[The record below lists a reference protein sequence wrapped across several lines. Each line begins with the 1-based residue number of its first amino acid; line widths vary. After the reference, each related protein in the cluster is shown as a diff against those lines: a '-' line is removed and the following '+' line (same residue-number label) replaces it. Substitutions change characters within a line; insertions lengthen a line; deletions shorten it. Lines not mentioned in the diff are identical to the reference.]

1 MTQKAKFSS
10 SKLLN
15 KSHDRDSF
23 DCGVEPLNAYLKKY
37 ALQNQEKDAGRTYVV
52 ENEENRIAGY
62 YSLVFGSVSSEETT
76 SEVSSGLGKYPIP
89 ILLLARLAI
98 DVGEKGKGLGKAL
111 VRDALLRAIRA
122 SEIAGLRAV
131 LVHAKDE
138 SAQSFYKKL
147 GFVSSP
153 HNEFHL
159 FIKMSDIRVSL
170 AEHENNP

>member
-1 MTQKAKFSS
+1 MTPKAKYSS
-10 SKLLN
+10 SKPLD

-37 ALQNQEKDAGRTYVV
+37 ALQNQKKDAARTYVV
-52 ENEENRIAGY
+52 TNEENRIVGY
-62 YSLVFGSVSSEETT
+62 YTLVFGSVSQAETT

-89 ILLLARLAI
+89 IILLARLAI
-98 DVGEKGKGLGKAL
+98 ETSEKGKGLGKAL
-111 VRDALLRAIRA
+111 VRDDLLRAIRA

-138 SAQSFYKKL
+138 AAKNFYQKL
-147 GFVSSP
+147 GFKSAP

-159 FIKMSDIRVSL
+159 FMKMSDIRASL
-170 AEHENNP
+170 AEGDE